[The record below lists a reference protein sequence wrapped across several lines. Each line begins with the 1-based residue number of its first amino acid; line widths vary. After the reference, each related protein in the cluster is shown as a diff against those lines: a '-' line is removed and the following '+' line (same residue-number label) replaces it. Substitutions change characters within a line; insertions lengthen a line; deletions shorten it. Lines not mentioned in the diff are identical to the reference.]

1 MAHGSKVPLLH
12 ATEASAGS
20 AAAGPAA
27 AAAVPGPFAAAAVTL
42 RAAFSQASRPAAS
55 SVQSAA
61 AFAAG
66 ADACAGAGGGAGVA
80 QWAAAAGPAH
90 CLVLDAGC
98 LTADSADELQ
108 MKAVLAAGSED
119 VLELVLRWMPALRQ
133 CGAVCAWVEA
143 PLRRLH
149 VNLATH
155 ADLASALVAAPL
167 FVRCGSLPATAWRGA
182 TRVCGPQKQVLP
194 EMLQLTC
201 VPTRPQSPA
210 QLQPELERLLS
221 AMQLQ
226 ETCTWHPSSH
236 QPSRNG
242 VQIIKLNVLTRLAS
256 LADLAATIERVH
268 GKHELWGGA
277 VRVHAPNTPSLTR
290 CRDCAQ
296 LGHEVN
302 ACPRYAGV
310 AWRLMFKE
318 PQSVASML
326 GLRKLLAADEG
337 YIGHAA
343 GQCVPHRKV
352 TLLFRIDPR
361 DDAAV
366 QQLVQRLVQFTAESG
381 RMLHEPPTHVQTRDR
396 LRECR
401 ECNSLDRAHVCPY
414 PQPLALRPGAQKQR
428 AAGALQQPRPAA
440 RAPPVSGAAPAGA
453 AAAGPPC
460 RARASASPAAG
471 SRPSASTPG
480 MCHSW
485 RKTKTCPRMQRGERC
500 PHTHPTDHV
509 RWHCFEFAQK
519 GFCSRR
525 GACSYPHIAG
535 DQLQQQQQQRPAVA
549 PPVAPPSAAQQQADG
564 ASAMELSDDSG
575 APAPTTSTAG
585 AAAAPAPAAA
595 TSSAPATAA
604 AQSRAA
610 APSMSTS
617 NSFAALQ
624 EHDVD
629 RVASKLPPAAPA
641 TPQRS
646 SSRATTAAPAAP
658 PSSLSALASPTTHT
672 SAANTNKRK
681 ADGDTTPRDPKSR
694 RNLSRTLSATSAS
707 PASSSSAAAADAGG
721 GSKSSS
727 SATGL

>member
-1 MAHGSKVPLLH
+1 
-12 ATEASAGS
+12 
-20 AAAGPAA
+20 
-27 AAAVPGPFAAAAVTL
+27 
-42 RAAFSQASRPAAS
+42 
-55 SVQSAA
+55 
-61 AFAAG
+61 
-66 ADACAGAGGGAGVA
+66 
-80 QWAAAAGPAH
+80 
-90 CLVLDAGC
+90 
-98 LTADSADELQ
+98 
-108 MKAVLAAGSED
+108 
-119 VLELVLRWMPALRQ
+119 
-133 CGAVCAWVEA
+133 
-143 PLRRLH
+143 
-149 VNLATH
+149 
-155 ADLASALVAAPL
+155 
-167 FVRCGSLPATAWRGA
+167 
-182 TRVCGPQKQVLP
+182 
-194 EMLQLTC
+194 
-201 VPTRPQSPA
+201 
-210 QLQPELERLLS
+210 
-221 AMQLQ
+221 
-226 ETCTWHPSSH
+226 
-236 QPSRNG
+236 
-242 VQIIKLNVLTRLAS
+242 
-256 LADLAATIERVH
+256 
-268 GKHELWGGA
+268 
-277 VRVHAPNTPSLTR
+277 
-290 CRDCAQ
+290 
-296 LGHEVN
+296 
-302 ACPRYAGV
+302 
-310 AWRLMFKE
+310 
-318 PQSVASML
+318 
-326 GLRKLLAADEG
+326 
-337 YIGHAA
+337 
-343 GQCVPHRKV
+343 
-352 TLLFRIDPR
+352 
-361 DDAAV
+361 
-366 QQLVQRLVQFTAESG
+366 
-381 RMLHEPPTHVQTRDR
+381 MLHEPPTHVQTRDR

-535 DQLQQQQQQRPAVA
+535 DQLQQQQQQQRPAVA

-595 TSSAPATAA
+595 TSSAPATAS

-624 EHDVD
+624 DHDVD
-629 RVASKLPPAAPA
+629 KVASKLPPAAPA